1 MPRFVARPVMVEAH
15 QWTGHTHLMPEAF
28 RLAVRGHR
36 AGGIIEVMTGDG
48 VRQCKH
54 EDWIVHGPDGSFS
67 VQRNAMFETWFAPVV
82 PAIEPVAQP
91 TPIAT
96 PAARA
101 DTRRKAHA

>member
-1 MPRFVARPVMVEAH
+1 MPRFVAKPVIVTAF
-15 QWTGHTHLMPEAF
+15 QYDGHLHLMPEAF

-67 VQRNAMFETWFAPVV
+67 VQRNAMFETWFTEQTHV
-82 PAIEPVAQP
+82 EPP
-91 TPIAT
+91 TPT